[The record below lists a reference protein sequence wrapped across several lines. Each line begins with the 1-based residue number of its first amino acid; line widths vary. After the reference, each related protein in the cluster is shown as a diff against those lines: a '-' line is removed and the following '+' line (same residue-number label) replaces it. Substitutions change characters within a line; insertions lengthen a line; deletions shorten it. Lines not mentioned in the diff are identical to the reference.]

1 MTNVQDHIR
10 FDGRVAIVTGAG
22 AGLGRQH
29 ALALASRGAK
39 VLVND
44 FSSPL
49 AMNQSS
55 TSSAAESVVAEIRN
69 AGGIALANNAS
80 VTDFDAMKKMVDEV
94 MSSLSIQE
102 SLAVRRAHQ
111 HPTWLLV
118 HCCLNLW
125 MHLAPLW
132 LRMVQRSWPTLQTT
146 RTRNQSC
153 KSARLRRVD
162 WRQEQGLGCLRH
174 PLGLLEMHL
183 GIPICT

>member
-29 ALALASRGAK
+29 ALALALRGAK

-80 VTDFDAMKKMVDEV
+80 VTDFDAMQKMVDEV
-94 MSSLSIQE
+94 MNHWGRIDILVNNAGILRDKSFTKMDFSYISS
-102 SLAVRRAHQ
+102 RAGH
-111 HPTWLLV
+111 
-118 HCCLNLW
+118 
-125 MHLAPLW
+125 
-132 LRMVQRSWPTLQTT
+132 SF
-146 RTRNQSC
+146 
-153 KSARLRRVD
+153 SA
-162 WRQEQGLGCLRH
+162 QGRFAH
-174 PLGLLEMHL
+174 KTPD
-183 GIPICT
+183 